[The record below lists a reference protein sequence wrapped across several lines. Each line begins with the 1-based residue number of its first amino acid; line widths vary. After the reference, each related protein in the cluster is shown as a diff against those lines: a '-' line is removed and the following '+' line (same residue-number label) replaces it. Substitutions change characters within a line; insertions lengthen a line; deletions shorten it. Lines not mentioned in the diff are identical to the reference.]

1 MVDQLKKA
9 LPDMWRNSPPWFAL
23 MAVVVLFLV
32 YLDRQETRTVAREQR
47 AEMLS
52 ALRIDTCHAVQAEA
66 TEAIRNLTTVL
77 QEQAITLERLKA
89 VIEAKK

>member
-52 ALRIDTCHAVQAEA
+52 ALRIETCHEVQAQA
-66 TEAIRNLTTVL
+66 TEAINSLTKVL
-77 QEQAITLERLKA
+77 HEQAITLDRLKA
-89 VIEAKK
+89 VIEARQ